1 MLTESIGGCVQIKV
15 TTWPHTEC
23 SDDKTKQTNKAGFH
37 SKCFDTSP
45 NFDTL
50 VSITVAEQY
59 IFFLLPDVLKPDSKD
74 NKHTLLPLHHKTFIL
89 HFTAI

>member
-37 SKCFDTSP
+37 SKCCRTIHF
-45 NFDTL
+45 L
-50 VSITVAEQY
+50 
-59 IFFLLPDVLKPDSKD
+59 LLPDVLKPDSKD